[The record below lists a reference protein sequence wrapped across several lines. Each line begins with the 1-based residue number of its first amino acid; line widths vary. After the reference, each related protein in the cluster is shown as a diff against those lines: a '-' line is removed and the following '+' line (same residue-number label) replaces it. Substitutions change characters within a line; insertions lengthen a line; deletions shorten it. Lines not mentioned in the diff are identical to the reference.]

1 MIRRRN
7 IMIALGAI
15 LIVPM
20 AAVFLFDNDQVLQG
34 DDGLVGEARRGGYTV
49 ELSDPVRDVVIAGP
63 PDRPIVVLDAGHGG
77 RDPGAAGISGAN
89 IEKDLTLAFVRE
101 LRDKLIADRKV
112 RVALTRDDDSTLT
125 LEQRADIAQ
134 RLGAALFISVH
145 MDSAPNSAA
154 RGATVYSLS
163 DIASDAEAARFAA
176 NENVAGGGMSSERD
190 SGVRSLLADLALRDQ
205 MEASAALATRLV
217 DNSRSRV
224 LLRPEPHKFAAFHV
238 LRRSQVPGI
247 LFEAGYLSNTEDEAM
262 LMTQK
267 GRAPIVASLSDA
279 IETEVSILQTP

>member
-1 MIRRRN
+1 MNRRRK

-15 LIVPM
+15 LIVPL
-20 AAVFLFDNDQVLQG
+20 AAVFLLDSDPNAQG

-49 ELSDPVRDVVIAGP
+49 ELSDPVRDVDIAGP
-63 PDRPIVVLDAGHGG
+63 ADRPIVVLDAGHGG

-89 IEKDLTLAFVRE
+89 VEKNLTLAFVRE
-101 LRDKLIADRKV
+101 LRDKLIADQKV

-125 LEQRADIAQ
+125 LEQRADIAR
-134 RLGAALFISVH
+134 RLGAELFISVH

-217 DNSRSRV
+217 DNSKSRV

-238 LRRSQVPGI
+238 LKRSRVPGI

-262 LMTQK
+262 LMTQT
-267 GRAPIVASLSDA
+267 GRAPIVASLADA
-279 IETEVSILQTP
+279 IETEVSILRTP

>member
-262 LMTQK
+262 LMTQT
-267 GRAPIVASLSDA
+267 GRAPIVASLADA

>member
-1 MIRRRN
+1 MNRRRN

-15 LIVPM
+15 LVVPM
-20 AAVFLFDNDQVLQG
+20 AAVFLLDNDQGLQG

>member
-1 MIRRRN
+1 MNRRRN
-7 IMIALGAI
+7 IMITLGAI
-15 LIVPM
+15 LVVPM
-20 AAVFLFDNDQVLQG
+20 AAVFLLDNDQGLQG

-89 IEKDLTLAFVRE
+89 VEKDLTLAFVRE